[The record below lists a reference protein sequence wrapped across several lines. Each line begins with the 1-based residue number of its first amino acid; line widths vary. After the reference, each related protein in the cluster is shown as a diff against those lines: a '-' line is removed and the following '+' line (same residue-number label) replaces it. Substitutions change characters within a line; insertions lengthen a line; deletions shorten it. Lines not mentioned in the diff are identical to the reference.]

1 MRRWRSRLGTG
12 TISSTSMLQSV
23 KTPQRTHPPLH
34 AGKLEELVVNDHRG
48 TRVRLGDLWREQ
60 PVVLVF
66 LRHYG

>member
-1 MRRWRSRLGTG
+1 MRRLRSRVRHRHD
-12 TISSTSMLQSV
+12 IFASMLQSV

-48 TRVRLGDLWREQ
+48 TSVRLGDLWREQ